1 MSGEV
6 PVAQIEQLFE
16 LAVQSKLLLIGR
28 EALRK
33 NKSRLHF
40 VLIATDII
48 ANYREEVLAD
58 FKHYLVVQHYT
69 AADFERLFQIKG
81 AKTVG
86 FAKSDLAK
94 SIYAGL
100 KSYRINE
107 PLHPSKKSS
116 GSPPMELREFAER
129 VLFATTLEE
138 KLLRPAD
145 ITDEKP
151 GAAFVIP
158 AAPGR
163 PNGLQFKATAEARD
177 SFPGTKNLE
186 QESERGKLLHFFAN
200 HELLAT
206 ELMALVLLKFPDAP
220 AAFRKGVLQ
229 TLKDE
234 QEHTQLYLDRMK
246 ACGIHFG
253 ELPVSGYFWRSVSVM
268 ENPMDYVSSLCL
280 TFEQAN
286 LDFARHYA
294 KGFAS
299 IGDNETSQLLEKI
312 YRDEIG
318 HVAHGLKWFRRW
330 KNPSESDWEAF
341 CRQLKFPLSPQ
352 RAKGITLNVAG
363 RRAAGLD
370 AEFIA
375 ELDVFSQSKG
385 RTPNV
390 FVFNPFAEARIA
402 HGKSFNPT
410 KHQAQLARD
419 LANLPQFLCRQD
431 DIVLVDEKPSVEFLS
446 GIKQAGFALPEFVE
460 LPERGSVT
468 RSSFVLAESV
478 KIIQCFFHDGLA
490 AGHRPALQSSLANLT
505 ERKLGR
511 LRPWA
516 WGPDSVELFEPIFGN
531 LTGEKRTTSGS
542 FNPGIAQLYSKA
554 WSAALLKKIIRRSRG
569 DEPQIKSPKSSQ
581 RLLTSS
587 PTEHWLCTENE
598 VGVAVNSIDA
608 ALDAVATI
616 RQRGHHKIVIKESL
630 GLAGSHAMRLFEP
643 EILETHRRWIAN
655 TVTNGRQLVVE
666 PWLERELDFSVQ
678 LEMSDEGLKLC
689 GYTGLI
695 NDARG
700 QFQANVALPGH
711 QKKIPT
717 NLITLFPEPPDIA
730 QRLHALF
737 AEIFSLLEDE
747 LRRAKFLGP
756 IGIDAFAY
764 RDADGK
770 IRLKPIVEINPRYTM
785 GRVTVELMKQVAPGS
800 RGLFRL
806 VNRRQALA
814 EGFENF
820 ASYALLLAEKFP
832 IQLRGEPSS
841 RIGEGAICLNDPAQA
856 QVCLAVFQVAH
867 AAGDFSLADL
877 TASSS
882 SQRA

>member
-1 MSGEV
+1 
-6 PVAQIEQLFE
+6 
-16 LAVQSKLLLIGR
+16 
-28 EALRK
+28 
-33 NKSRLHF
+33 
-40 VLIATDII
+40 
-48 ANYREEVLAD
+48 
-58 FKHYLVVQHYT
+58 
-69 AADFERLFQIKG
+69 
-81 AKTVG
+81 
-86 FAKSDLAK
+86 
-94 SIYAGL
+94 
-100 KSYRINE
+100 
-107 PLHPSKKSS
+107 
-116 GSPPMELREFAER
+116 MELREFAER

-145 ITDEKP
+145 ITDERP
-151 GAAFVIP
+151 GSALTTPSAP
-158 AAPGR
+158 AR
-163 PNGLQFKATAEARD
+163 PTELQFKVTGTARD

-206 ELMALVLLKFPDAP
+206 ELMALVLLRFPDAP
-220 AAFRKGVLQ
+220 VAFRKGVLQ

-246 ACGIHFG
+246 DCGIHFG

-299 IGDNETSQLLEKI
+299 IGDNETSKLLEKI

-318 HVAHGLKWFRRW
+318 HVAYGLKWFRRW

-352 RAKGITLNVAG
+352 RAKGITLNVEG

-370 AEFIA
+370 PQFIA

-431 DIVLVDEKPSVEFLS
+431 DIVLVNKKPSVEFLS
-446 GIKQAGFALPEFVE
+446 GIKQAGFALPEFLE
-460 LPERGSVT
+460 LSET
-468 RSSFVLAESV
+468 
-478 KIIQCFFHDGLA
+478 K
-490 AGHRPALQSSLANLT
+490 NLT
-505 ERKLGR
+505 QRKLGR

-516 WGPDSVELFEPIFGN
+516 WGPDTMELFEPIFGN
-531 LTGEKRTTSGS
+531 LTGEKRITSGS
-542 FNPGIAQLYSKA
+542 FDPAIAQFYSKA
-554 WSAALLKKIIRRSRG
+554 WSAALLNTILGRRRG
-569 DEPQIKSPKSSQ
+569 DESQIKTTKFSQ

-587 PTEHWLCTENE
+587 PTENWLCTTNE
-598 VGVAVNSIDA
+598 VGVAVDSLTETLA
-608 ALDAVATI
+608 AIANI

-630 GLAGSHAMRLFEP
+630 GLAGSNAMRLFEP
-643 EILETHRRWIAN
+643 EILETHCRWIQNAVEN
-655 TVTNGRQLVVE
+655 HKQLIVE

-678 LEMSDEGLKLC
+678 LEMSDDGLKLC

-700 QFQANVALPGH
+700 QFQANIALPGH
-711 QKKIPT
+711 QKKIPA
-717 NLITLFPEPPDIA
+717 NVIALFPEPPDIA

-737 AEIFSLLEDE
+737 ADIFSLLEEE
-747 LRRAKFLGP
+747 LRRANFLGP
-756 IGIDAFAY
+756 IGIDAIAY
-764 RDADGK
+764 RDAEGK

-785 GRVTVELMKQVAPGS
+785 GRVTVELMKHVAPGS
-800 RGLFRL
+800 RGVFKL
-806 VNRRQALA
+806 VSRKQALA
-814 EGFENF
+814 EGFEDF
-820 ASYALLLAEKFP
+820 SAYARSLTEKFP
-832 IQLRGEPSS
+832 VQLKGDPLP
-841 RIGEGAICLNDPAQA
+841 RISEGVICLNDPAQA
-856 QVCLAVFQVAH
+856 QVCLAVFQVLPA
-867 AAGDFSLADL
+867 
-877 TASSS
+877 
-882 SQRA
+882 